1 MERQTEKSSLE
12 GSPEREGHLPGEDG
26 SDAGNQQSDIRK
38 KRSRI
43 QLHHSGDRPDG
54 RHSEDNNI
62 NIIGGE
68 MLTRYEQETQI
79 YFNEEEQDAEVYTAS
94 PVTYRRLMK
103 LCQERP
109 DDYQLTK
116 TDRMDGE
123 EVSWTF
129 HLSSKKLVK
138 FFKKREMSDEDREMA
153 RQRMMDNVHSI
164 RIEPKTTKN
173 EKEKES

>member
-1 MERQTEKSSLE
+1 
-12 GSPEREGHLPGEDG
+12 
-26 SDAGNQQSDIRK
+26 
-38 KRSRI
+38 
-43 QLHHSGDRPDG
+43 
-54 RHSEDNNI
+54 
-62 NIIGGE
+62 
-68 MLTRYEQETQI
+68 MLTRFEQETQI

-94 PVTYRRLMK
+94 PVTYRKLMK

-129 HLSSKKLVK
+129 HLSSKKLIK

-173 EKEKES
+173 EKEKE

>member
-1 MERQTEKSSLE
+1 
-12 GSPEREGHLPGEDG
+12 
-26 SDAGNQQSDIRK
+26 
-38 KRSRI
+38 
-43 QLHHSGDRPDG
+43 
-54 RHSEDNNI
+54 
-62 NIIGGE
+62 

-94 PVTYRRLMK
+94 PVTYRKLMK

-138 FFKKREMSDEDREMA
+138 FFKKREMSDEDRYLLG
-153 RQRMMDNVHSI
+153 QRLKDQRNNADTLS
-164 RIEPKTTKN
+164 KTTKN
-173 EKEKES
+173 EKEKEG

>member
-1 MERQTEKSSLE
+1 
-12 GSPEREGHLPGEDG
+12 
-26 SDAGNQQSDIRK
+26 
-38 KRSRI
+38 
-43 QLHHSGDRPDG
+43 
-54 RHSEDNNI
+54 
-62 NIIGGE
+62 

-94 PVTYRRLMK
+94 PVTYRKLMK

-109 DDYQLTK
+109 DDYQLMK

-129 HLSSKKLVK
+129 HLSSKKLIK

-164 RIEPKTTKN
+164 RIEPKTMKN
-173 EKEKES
+173 EKEKEI

>member
-1 MERQTEKSSLE
+1 
-12 GSPEREGHLPGEDG
+12 
-26 SDAGNQQSDIRK
+26 
-38 KRSRI
+38 
-43 QLHHSGDRPDG
+43 
-54 RHSEDNNI
+54 
-62 NIIGGE
+62 

-116 TDRMDGE
+116 VDRMDGE

-164 RIEPKTTKN
+164 RIESKTTKN
-173 EKEKES
+173 EKEKE

>member
-1 MERQTEKSSLE
+1 
-12 GSPEREGHLPGEDG
+12 
-26 SDAGNQQSDIRK
+26 
-38 KRSRI
+38 
-43 QLHHSGDRPDG
+43 
-54 RHSEDNNI
+54 
-62 NIIGGE
+62 

-79 YFNEEEQDAEVYTAS
+79 YFNEEDQDAEVYTAS

-129 HLSSKKLVK
+129 HLSSKKLIQ
-138 FFKKREMSDEDREMA
+138 FFKRRELSAEDRYLIG
-153 RQRMMDNVHSI
+153 QRLNRGKDNAGMLS
-164 RIEPKTTKN
+164 KTTKTKRRRN
-173 EKEKES
+173 DDKAEHSEGSL

>member
-1 MERQTEKSSLE
+1 
-12 GSPEREGHLPGEDG
+12 
-26 SDAGNQQSDIRK
+26 
-38 KRSRI
+38 
-43 QLHHSGDRPDG
+43 
-54 RHSEDNNI
+54 
-62 NIIGGE
+62 

-94 PVTYRRLMK
+94 PVTYRKLMK

-164 RIEPKTTKN
+164 RIESKTTKN
-173 EKEKES
+173 EKEKE